1 MSCGT
6 ENAVLNVLTQSG
18 AAETNV
24 GSPPTN
30 PTIAFEL
37 TADTVM
43 LAAEN
48 KNLNDETISGT
59 RSHYGNMVVEN
70 TRMVTGEARAN
81 PTPALMDWTLQHFL
95 GGAPASSGTGPVTKT
110 YSLSEALPCF
120 DWFSRR
126 GTQLFMFRECKG
138 SSLTLSGSAGSA
150 ISMALNIT
158 GKDRDDPPAVAT
170 WPGGVA
176 PDLTFTPWMFHS
188 CTLTIGGTSYQIFD
202 FNWKLDNQ
210 VNPRLVN
217 SKTPTEF
224 ITSGRR
230 ITLDLGQPWGG
241 NQALLAALKAAS
253 AVSVVLSFTAGVS
266 TPVNT
271 VRTLT
276 LTMPVC
282 KVDSERDPI
291 APNRSDEMKFP
302 IQLKALATA
311 PGNELSVTL
320 VTPS

>member
-6 ENAVLNVLTQSG
+6 ENAVLNVNVQSG

-24 GSPPTN
+24 GTPPTN

-43 LAAEN
+43 LVAEN
-48 KNLNDETISGT
+48 KDLNDETISGT
-59 RSHYGNMVVEN
+59 RSHLSNMLVGN
-70 TRMVTGEARAN
+70 TRMVSGEVRAN
-81 PTPALMDWTLQHFL
+81 PTPAMIDWTLQHSL
-95 GGAPASSGTGPVTKT
+95 GAAPVVTGTGPITKT
-110 YSLSEALPCF
+110 YSLTEALPCF

-126 GTQLFMFRECKG
+126 GTQMFMFRECKMA
-138 SSLTLSGSAGSA
+138 SVALSGSAGSA
-150 ISMALNIT
+150 IAIALGIT
-158 GKDRDDPPAVAT
+158 GKDRDDPPATQA
-170 WPGGVA
+170 WPGGVT
-176 PDLTFTPWMFHS
+176 PDLTYTPWMFHS
-188 CTLTIGGTSYQIFD
+188 ATLTIGGISYQMFD

-210 VNPRLVN
+210 VGPRMVN

-224 ITSGRR
+224 ITSGRT
-230 ITLDLGQPWGG
+230 ILIDIGQPWGG
-241 NQALLAALKAAS
+241 NQALLAALANAS
-253 AVSVVLSFTAGVS
+253 AISCSLSFTAGAV
-266 TPVNT
+266 TPTNT

-276 LTMPVC
+276 FTHPVC

-291 APNRSDEMKFP
+291 APSRNDEMKFP

-311 PGNELSVTL
+311 AGNELSVTL